1 MGDTGRIVANKNV
14 FQVTDC
20 KKSPTGH
27 SVHIGRMSGGFLT
40 VGDRVTASVDADR
53 RRAIMRNHTA
63 CHLLQAALRKV
74 LGDHVHQA
82 GSYVDDKRCRF
93 DFSHFS
99 AVTPEELKQVEKSVN
114 RAILS
119 ALPVTVKS
127 MPIEEA
133 RKLGAMALFGEKYGD
148 IVRVCDVTDFSR
160 EFCGGTHVDNTSKIG
175 LFKIL
180 SESSVAAGVRRI
192 EATTGLGVLELLEE
206 SQQTVA
212 KAAETLKVA
221 NHTEL
226 VSRCAAVMAELKEKE
241 RALAALEQKMADSR
255 IQGLFENAQAIGKVR
270 FISAAFSGTKPET
283 LRMMG
288 DKIREQAPNVV
299 AVLLSVNEG
308 KATLLAVCG
317 KDAIASGMHAGK
329 ILKEA
334 VSSVGGSGGGRP
346 ESAMGGVPDPLRADE
361 AVEKVPEI
369 LERMVK

>member
-1 MGDTGRIVANKNV
+1 
-14 FQVTDC
+14 
-20 KKSPTGH
+20 
-27 SVHIGRMSGGFLT
+27 
-40 VGDRVTASVDADR
+40 
-53 RRAIMRNHTA
+53 
-63 CHLLQAALRKV
+63 
-74 LGDHVHQA
+74 
-82 GSYVDDKRCRF
+82 
-93 DFSHFS
+93 
-99 AVTPEELKQVEKSVN
+99 
-114 RAILS
+114 
-119 ALPVTVKS
+119 

-221 NHTEL
+221 NHSEL